1 MRHRQWLV
9 LVLFQWHFHRKLAVP
24 CAVNPHHIIARIH
37 TATQLERSSYF
48 RYLPKNQRFF
58 VVFLLLLFILAA
70 KGKHS
75 KMSSN
80 TTKIYR
86 HMYSHSRLFFM
97 PSHFPISYSLYLSFS
112 ILYDRK
118 SVWKRIVQDVVLTLI
133 LVYRLTKQKKIHT
146 VENGQG
152 TRVFYQLCEF
162 VCFEWNLHEII
173 RFDNVRAMRFDRF
186 WVLIPIYQHHSLF
199 NGHILNC
206 QCRIVCRL
214 LRNAYDELWSR
225 IAC

>member
-133 LVYRLTKQKKIHT
+133 LVYRLTEQKKITLSKT
-146 VENGQG
+146 VREREYFISCVNLYALNGICMKLFG
-152 TRVFYQLCEF
+152 STMLGLCGSIVSGYLF
-162 VCFEWNLHEII
+162 PYINTIHCSMDI
-173 RFDNVRAMRFDRF
+173 F
-186 WVLIPIYQHHSLF
+186 W
-199 NGHILNC
+199 
-206 QCRIVCRL
+206 IVSV
-214 LRNAYDELWSR
+214 A
-225 IAC
+225 